1 MCCLNL
7 LLVFSLFF
15 SRFYFYLNEKELSID
30 LFDIDLLLEL
40 DFLEVWTLEL
50 LESALANVDFLM
62 ALLRELTE
70 TEPLELFEELLEWL

>member
-1 MCCLNL
+1 LNL
-7 LLVFSLFF
+7 LLVFSFFF

-30 LFDIDLLLEL
+30 LFDIDLLLEF

-50 LESALANVDFLM
+50 LESALPNVDFLM

-70 TEPLELFEELLEWL
+70 LESLEILEDLLEWL

>member
-1 MCCLNL
+1 
-7 LLVFSLFF
+7 LVFSFFF

-30 LFDIDLLLEL
+30 LFDIDLLLEF

-70 TEPLELFEELLEWL
+70 LESFEISEDLLEWL